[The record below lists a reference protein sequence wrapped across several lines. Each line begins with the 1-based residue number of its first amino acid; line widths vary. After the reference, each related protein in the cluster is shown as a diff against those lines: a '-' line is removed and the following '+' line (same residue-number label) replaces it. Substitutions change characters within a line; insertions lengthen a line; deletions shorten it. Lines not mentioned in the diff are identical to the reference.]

1 MKRSTQAKTDAP
13 DRQQALTGMPI
24 ITTNMDGE
32 MKTGLLTKVNV
43 QDASFRKHPVPM
55 LASEIIRIETAMHFA
70 QMSDKTIRRWSHADG
85 IGRQAEKHGPLQVSF
100 PGLLMKLD
108 GEVMTLERFRS
119 GDRDHPDVQFYL
131 RRAIDLL
138 EQERLGRRR

>member
-1 MKRSTQAKTDAP
+1 MPKTSNAAATLPGMTIIASDPAP
-13 DRQQALTGMPI
+13 HARRL
-24 ITTNMDGE
+24 
-32 MKTGLLTKVNV
+32 
-43 QDASFRKHPVPM
+43 PVPM

-70 QMSDKTIRRWSHADG
+70 QVGDKTIRRWAHADG

-108 GEVMTLERFRS
+108 GEAITLERFRS

-138 EQERLGRRR
+138 EQERLRRRR